1 MQCKSFVFDSIISN
15 SSAKSYLLFK
25 YCFIGLNGIRLVKL
39 KVPSYKFRGENAVLG
54 CVYDLE
60 GEQLYSVK
68 WYKDGSEF
76 FRFIPGDQDQI
87 ITTFKLPGI
96 EVDVRNL
103 ENEISVIF

>member
-1 MQCKSFVFDSIISN
+1 MFRC
-15 SSAKSYLLFK
+15 
-25 YCFIGLNGIRLVKL
+25 CFIGLNGIRLVKL
-39 KVPSYKFRGENAVLG
+39 NVPSYKFRGENAVLG
-54 CVYDLE
+54 CLYDLE

-96 EVDVRNL
+96 EVDVRHL
-103 ENEISVIF
+103 ENEISIIF